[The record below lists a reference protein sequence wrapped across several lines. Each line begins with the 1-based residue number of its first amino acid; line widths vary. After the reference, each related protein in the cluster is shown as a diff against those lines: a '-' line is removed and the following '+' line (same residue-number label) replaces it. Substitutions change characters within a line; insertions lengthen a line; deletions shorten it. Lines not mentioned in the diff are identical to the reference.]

1 MESSSTDDSRLR
13 GARPRTDVRR
23 GLSSISPSNE
33 RHDVHI
39 RVDLLLSAV
48 ALLVLWLRR
57 RSVLDLW
64 LMIAMCA
71 FVIELFV
78 NSRGSA
84 LVGTADASTVSFPA
98 ALF

>member
-1 MESSSTDDSRLR
+1 MQVRLHF
-13 GARPRTDVRR
+13 VMHQEHRR
-23 GLSSISPSNE
+23 LKGLASFLFSL
-33 RHDVHI
+33 DQ
-39 RVDLLLSAV
+39 
-48 ALLVLWLRR
+48 VLWLRR